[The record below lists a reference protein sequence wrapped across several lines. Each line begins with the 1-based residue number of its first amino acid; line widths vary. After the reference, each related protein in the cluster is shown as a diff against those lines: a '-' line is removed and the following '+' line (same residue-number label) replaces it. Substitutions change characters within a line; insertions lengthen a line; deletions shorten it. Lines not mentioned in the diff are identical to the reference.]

1 MLASIFLS
9 LLMSQVVTPA
19 PSLMGLQQVALQE
32 EVSVLVNG
40 VLQFSQALHNL
51 YNSMAQKFDT
61 IKQRTDFYQQGLKAE
76 GTRLKQ
82 QSQAKKEELQ
92 KMLVSHQNTLLQ
104 VKVLEEKLS
113 SMDHQD
119 VQNKEWEFAA
129 VKAHVQQQ
137 NLTIWFLLGA
147 TKQQQEQ
154 MAEQAKQLLRIQEQH
169 INELHSLHRWLH
181 VRKQIVPY
189 KQLPLIPCLHSH
201 RLRDIKPT

>member
-61 IKQRTDFYQQGLKAE
+61 IKQRTDFYQQGLKVLDHQIQSIQLDQNGIRGIIKGLKAE

-154 MAEQAKQLLRIQEQH
+154 MAEQAKQLLRIQEQASISMSFTH
-169 INELHSLHRWLH
+169 FT
-181 VRKQIVPY
+181 
-189 KQLPLIPCLHSH
+189 
-201 RLRDIKPT
+201 DGFM